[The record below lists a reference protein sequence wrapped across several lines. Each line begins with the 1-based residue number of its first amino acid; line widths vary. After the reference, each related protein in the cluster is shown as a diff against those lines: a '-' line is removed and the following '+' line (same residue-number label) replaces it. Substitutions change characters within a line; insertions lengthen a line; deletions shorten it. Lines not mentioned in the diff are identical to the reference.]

1 MTSLLTKRF
10 AVHRSALAGSADGG
24 WLRPGQHAVITGGS
38 SGLGL
43 ELARQLAGRGL
54 AITLVAQDPHRL
66 SRAREQ
72 VAAGAAGARV
82 TTQSVDVSDPEAV
95 EAALDEV
102 RAASGGI
109 DVLINSAG
117 ILREGYFERLTHDD
131 FRAVMDVDFFG
142 VVNATMACLPYLKE
156 SRGHLVNVSSM
167 AGMLGVFGLTA
178 YAAAKHALNGFTDSL
193 RIEMGPQNVTVQ
205 LVCPPEFD
213 SPMVATLDTY
223 RTAENRA
230 IAKSVPPL
238 SVTQVARETIRGID
252 KREPLTIPGMAS
264 RLTWRASRYA
274 PALLDRY
281 FQRRLAA
288 VYRGPMSAGAAR

>member
-1 MTSLLTKRF
+1 MTWLLPRKWAARGSP
-10 AVHRSALAGSADGG
+10 SAKPAQGG
-24 WLRPGQHAVITGGS
+24 RLRPGQHAVITGGS

-43 ELARQLAGRGL
+43 ELALQLAGRGV
-54 AITLVAQDPHRL
+54 AVTLVAQDPHRL
-66 SRAREQ
+66 KRAGERVAAVAASTQ
-72 VAAGAAGARV
+72 VATR
-82 TTQSVDVSDPEAV
+82 SVDVSDVDAV
-95 EAALDEV
+95 QAAFDEV

-109 DVLINSAG
+109 DLLINSAG
-117 ILREGYFERLTHDD
+117 ILREGYFERLNHDD

-142 VVNATMACLPYLKE
+142 VLNATTACLPYLKE
-156 SRGHLVNVSSM
+156 GGGHLVNVSSM

-178 YAAAKHALNGFTDSL
+178 YAAAKHALNGFTNSL
-193 RIEMGPQNVTVQ
+193 RIEMVPQGVTVQ

-213 SPMVATLDTY
+213 SPMVAALDTY
-223 RTAENRA
+223 RTPENRA
-230 IAKSVPPL
+230 MVKSVAPL

-252 KREPLTIPGMAS
+252 NREPLTIPGAAS

-274 PALLDRY
+274 PTLLDRY